1 MFQQILDTAYS
12 PITDLYDRI
21 SKWKQ
26 LKDDL
31 AIKVRL
37 LYLECSRNLAVL
49 NTIILERGGAE
60 IKADDEDYIAIVSS
74 LEIEILEML
83 FFEGEKNS
91 KFFKLLNERMDT
103 ALDDPNIEKQRAG
116 SKDQTP
122 PTVIQA
128 CVSLYVSIDTLK
140 KISKMPRKGSALK
153 KVNFRTRL
161 RNIRSNFLAIVQM
174 LSRHKEV
181 ESILREKS

>member
-1 MFQQILDTAYS
+1 MIQQILDTAYS

-21 SKWKQ
+21 AKWKQ
-26 LKDDL
+26 LKDDV

-37 LYLECSRNLAVL
+37 LYLECSRNLAL
-49 NTIILERGGAE
+49 LSTINLDRAGSE
-60 IKADDEDYIAIVSS
+60 IKFDDADYIAIMSY

-91 KFFKLLNERMDT
+91 KFFKLLNTRMDT
-103 ALDDPNIEKQRAG
+103 TLEDPNLEKQSAG
-116 SKDQTP
+116 SKDRTP

-140 KISKMPRKGSALK
+140 KISKMPRKGSAMK

-161 RNIRSNFLAIVQM
+161 RNIRSNFLAIVEM
-174 LSRHKEV
+174 LSRQKEV
-181 ESILREKS
+181 ESILRE

>member
-1 MFQQILDTAYS
+1 MIQQLIDTAYS

-31 AIKVRL
+31 AIKTRL
-37 LYLECSRNLAVL
+37 LYLECARNLALLATVQL
-49 NTIILERGGAE
+49 DKTGSE
-60 IKADDEDYIAIVSS
+60 IKADDADYLAVIAT

-91 KFFKLLNERMDT
+91 KFFKLLNAQMET
-103 ALDDPNIEKQRAG
+103 ALDDPSLEKQNR
-116 SKDQTP
+116 SSEKKP

-128 CVSLYVSIDTLK
+128 CVSLYVSIYTLK
-140 KISKMPRKGSALK
+140 KIAQMPRTGKALR

-161 RNIRSNFLAIVQM
+161 RNIRTNFVAIVQM
-174 LSRHKEV
+174 LSRQKEV
-181 ESILREKS
+181 EAILREKS

>member
-31 AIKVRL
+31 AIKARL
-37 LYLECSRNLAVL
+37 LYLECSRNLALL
-49 NTIILERGGAE
+49 NTINLERGGSE
-60 IKADDEDYIAIVSS
+60 IKADDEDYIAIVNS

-91 KFFKLLNERMDT
+91 KFFKLLNARMDT
-103 ALDDPNIEKQRAG
+103 TLDDPNLEKQTAG
-116 SKDQTP
+116 SKNQTP

-140 KISKMPRKGSALK
+140 KISKMPRKGRALK

-174 LSRHKEV
+174 LSRQKEV
-181 ESILREKS
+181 ESILREK